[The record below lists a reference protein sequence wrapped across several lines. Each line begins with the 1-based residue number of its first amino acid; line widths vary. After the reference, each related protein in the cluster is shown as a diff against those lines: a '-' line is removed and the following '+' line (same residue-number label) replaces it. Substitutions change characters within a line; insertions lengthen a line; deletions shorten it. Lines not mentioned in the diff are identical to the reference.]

1 MRKGLD
7 RLIRFVLFPGE
18 WVSDTFGVTRENNR
32 DLVRMLVNYLFWGV
46 LAAIG
51 FLVWS
56 YSVPIPGQP

>member
-18 WVSDTFGVTRENNR
+18 WVSDRFGVTRENNR